1 MENLLEINNIS
12 KIFKIRNGF
21 SSNILE
27 AVANV
32 NIKIKSNEP
41 QIFAIA
47 GESGSGKSTLAK
59 ILLGMEKPTNGEI
72 FFENKNLLK
81 LSNKERK
88 KWFNK
93 EIQPVFQDPFA
104 AFNPLKKIEYYLYE
118 TIKNFNASENNS
130 EDYIDEHL
138 QKVGLT
144 LAEIAGRFPHEL
156 SGGQAQRIAVAR
168 ALLTKPAL
176 IIADEPVSML
186 DASLRISIVNMF
198 RDLKDTQRVSIIY
211 ITHDLATAYYSADRI
226 AIMLRGWVVEMG
238 KVEDV
243 LGKPLHPYTKN
254 LMESIPKANP
264 DEKWDKDTNLAE
276 MDTDE
281 YSKVGC
287 RFAGRCPEVMDQCHN
302 QVPDNYHMESR
313 TVKCF
318 KYAN

>member
-93 EIQPVFQDPFA
+93 QIQPVFQDPFA

-156 SGGQAQRIAVAR
+156 SGGQAQRIAVSR
-168 ALLTKPAL
+168 ALLNKPAL

-211 ITHDLATAYYSADRI
+211 ITHDLATAY
-226 AIMLRGWVVEMG
+226 
-238 KVEDV
+238 
-243 LGKPLHPYTKN
+243 
-254 LMESIPKANP
+254 
-264 DEKWDKDTNLAE
+264 
-276 MDTDE
+276 
-281 YSKVGC
+281 
-287 RFAGRCPEVMDQCHN
+287 
-302 QVPDNYHMESR
+302 
-313 TVKCF
+313 
-318 KYAN
+318 

>member
-118 TIKNFNASENNS
+118 TIKNFKATENNF

-138 QKVGLT
+138 KKVGLT

-168 ALLTKPAL
+168 ALLTKPSL

-211 ITHDLATAYYSADRI
+211 ITHDLATAYYSADMI

-254 LMESIPKANP
+254 LMESIPKVNP
-264 DEKWDKDTNLAE
+264 NKKWDKDTNLAE

-302 QVPDNYHMESR
+302 QIPDNYYMESR

-318 KYAN
+318 KFAN

>member
-59 ILLGMEKPTNGEI
+59 IILGMEKPTNGEI

-81 LSNKERK
+81 LSNQERK

-118 TIKNFNASENNS
+118 TIKNFKATENNF
-130 EDYIDEHL
+130 E
-138 QKVGLT
+138 
-144 LAEIAGRFPHEL
+144 A
-156 SGGQAQRIAVAR
+156 
-168 ALLTKPAL
+168 
-176 IIADEPVSML
+176 
-186 DASLRISIVNMF
+186 
-198 RDLKDTQRVSIIY
+198 
-211 ITHDLATAYYSADRI
+211 
-226 AIMLRGWVVEMG
+226 
-238 KVEDV
+238 
-243 LGKPLHPYTKN
+243 
-254 LMESIPKANP
+254 
-264 DEKWDKDTNLAE
+264 
-276 MDTDE
+276 
-281 YSKVGC
+281 
-287 RFAGRCPEVMDQCHN
+287 
-302 QVPDNYHMESR
+302 
-313 TVKCF
+313 
-318 KYAN
+318 